1 MNQPANPAPT
11 PYGHQ
16 QQPQQ
21 PYVPVSGKRP
31 GSTSTKVW
39 GIILLILGL
48 LVLLNLLAS
57 LGMIFGGVSGSSFAV
72 GVDEAGKRELDEFM
86 SAMIDET
93 LGRWTFWFNTIGEL
107 VIAVIS
113 VVAGWFLAIRPRPRG
128 RSLAISRA
136 LLVLLLLPIY
146 GIETTA
152 VLDAQAD
159 FQQRFME
166 RSVERQVRESSGGR
180 ANKQEVERRAR
191 QARES
196 IEGMGPIMRGVFY
209 GAMIFTVICVLIVN
223 GLLLFF
229 MTRPAVKTY
238 LEDVVR
244 EGDHSIP
251 QYDPSMGIMT
261 GPPPDHQTPPQNT
274 PPDPDGRQGPNAL

>member
-1 MNQPANPAPT
+1 MEPTAHNPQM
-11 PYGHQ
+11 PYGV
-16 QQPQQ
+16 QQPPQ
-21 PYVPVSGKRP
+21 PVYAPVSGKRP

-48 LVLLNLLAS
+48 LVLINLLAS
-57 LGMIFGGVSGSSFAV
+57 LGMIFGGVSGSSFAI
-72 GVDEAGKRELDEFM
+72 GVDEAGKRELDEFVAGM
-86 SAMIDET
+86 VDDT
-93 LGRWTFWFNTIGEL
+93 LDRWTFWANTIGEL
-107 VIAVIS
+107 VIAVVS
-113 VVAGWFLAIRPRPRG
+113 VVAGWFLAIRPRPKG

-152 VLDAQAD
+152 VLESQTD
-159 FQQRFME
+159 FQQQFME
-166 RSVERQVRESSGGR
+166 RSVERQVRDTSGGR
-180 ANKQEVERRAR
+180 ANKEEVERRAR

-196 IEGMGPIMRGVFY
+196 MEGMAPIMRGMGY
-209 GAMIFTVICVLIVN
+209 GVMVIVVIGVLIVN

-229 MTRPAVKTY
+229 MTRPSVKTY
-238 LEDVVR
+238 LDEVAR

-261 GPPPDHQTPPQNT
+261 GPPPPQQPPPQNT